1 MTTAQ
6 SSNRR
11 LPEYHQFIGAI
22 PYIGLVAAIGGTA
35 LLLLLELYTLV
46 IVSLYATVPIT
57 VASTIYFVTGH
68 SYETDENLL
77 ATLSANKSRLFVT
90 CYCLLLGV
98 STLLLAMNE
107 VRPFGYYVLVSLA
120 AAVVFVQIRYS
131 NLRGSQIF
139 SILLQAS
146 VLLLSIVW
154 SVSLNYHYFFGRT
167 DVFPHDQFMTSLLS
181 ANTVTST
188 FGSYEPFPLF
198 HIFIAFQEMAL
209 GGAIE
214 PLTLFF
220 VTTGVLFSLL
230 PFVMYVL
237 SRRFAFSQR
246 VSLVAALSMVFN
258 MFVILYGMYA
268 LPRSVTSFLV
278 PFCLLLLGINDRR
291 ASVLYGGL
299 LVGIAAYHT
308 VSLPFLF
315 VIVCCWYVVERLV
328 ALTNIRDEPYS
339 PVVDTWE
346 LLAIPVI
353 QLAYWIATGSDIIP
367 RLVGMALEQ
376 TNMSTEREGAE
387 LATQFVAAPYSELL
401 NYLVFGFIVF
411 FVLFAVIQSH
421 RVTDV
426 SAKQQATLLTAL
438 LLAMVSVP
446 GPALLV
452 GAVSNITPDMLF
464 RFGQYTY
471 PFVMIAFAVGVV
483 SLTKTALPVGGQ
495 KFKLAVV
502 VLLVFSSAFLAV
514 SNDFVASDNP
524 LAEREDTYSFHLTES
539 EATSFGTIAGY
550 AQQAVTGDYVACRYI
565 NNPIYGNCGIIQ
577 ADFAGDRLHI
587 PADSVFILRTGELE
601 RRPLSVYPT
610 SEPVDDP
617 PYSNNRE
624 SLSADSTAWSEL
636 TEHNRVYDSTE
647 VTAYR
652 T

>member
-11 LPEYHQFIGAI
+11 LPEYHQLMGTI

-68 SYETDENLL
+68 SYETNENLL

-120 AAVVFVQIRYS
+120 AAVVFVQILHS
-131 NLRGSQIF
+131 NLRRSQIF

-146 VLLLSIVW
+146 VLLLSILW

-209 GGAIE
+209 GGAVE

-367 RLVGMALEQ
+367 RLVRMALEQ

-426 SAKQQATLLTAL
+426 SAKQQAALLTAL

-452 GAVSNITPDMLF
+452 GAVSNITPDMVF

-483 SLTKTALPVGGQ
+483 SLTKTALPIGGQ

-524 LAEREDTYSFHLTES
+524 LAEREDNYSFHLTES

-550 AQQAVTGDYVACRYI
+550 ARQAVTGDYVACRYI

-577 ADFAGDRLHI
+577 ADFAGDRLHM